1 MDTYPD
7 VLFDTCKRYKV
18 EGSTFHTQYD
28 RCKYCIQYP
37 LCQKW
42 YDLDLLRK
50 GGDRNEPLSLPYP
63 SLPLLTVLN

>member
-1 MDTYPD
+1 MVTYPD

-18 EGSTFHTQYD
+18 EGSTFHTKYD
-28 RCKYCIQYP
+28 QCKYCIQYP

-50 GGDRNEPLSLPYP
+50 GGDRNEPFSLPYP